1 MADSIKVLG
10 QLSPAATTLSTLYT
24 VPSITQTTVSGISIC
39 NTGSSP
45 ATIRLAVA
53 VAGAADNVKQYIYYD
68 YVIAAKDTLIVVMGM
83 TLNETDVVKVYAS
96 ATNVAFNIF
105 GVETNRE

>member
-24 VPSITQTTVSGISIC
+24 VPATTQTTVSSISVC

-45 ATIRLAVA
+45 VTIRISVA
-53 VAGAADNVKQYIYYD
+53 VANASDNVKQYVYYD

-105 GVETNRE
+105 GVETSRE